1 MRRSRSR
8 GAFEKAQEALSDAA
22 GMPRPSQLLLLGAL
36 ASTAAFTPT
45 RATAPTIRRANRH
58 ATTPPLLASAPPAEE
73 EVNVG
78 SNLAAGV
85 FSGLVTVIDC
95 AAFTSIVFG
104 PVGLPLTVGLQH
116 GLIGFALMQTVVTR
130 LAGVKY
136 VLAPTSYEVMP
147 FLAKFAALAAAAGA
161 TGGSLLATMLAAS
174 VLIGLLGSVL
184 VALSA
189 ELPVDDVEKLLPPA
203 LQAGLF
209 AAIGWSIYLLAF
221 DALGVA
227 FSLSSSMLAPALA
240 RLWVPANLLGAGL
253 WLAGR
258 TPVGDSPAL
267 FPGFILGV
275 TALVHGVRM
284 ATGTTVG
291 AARAAGW
298 LMAEAAG
305 APATQLWSSFMPSL
319 VRWDVLFSGQ
329 GISLLLAACLFGPV
343 VNTVLNY
350 VLIGPLFKTKLS
362 VRRELR
368 AHAAGAA
375 AAAGVGGYSS
385 YVAIANTV
393 IHRKVGATSAL
404 SCYTAAAVVALFLM
418 AFPLCGVI
426 GYMPT
431 LVIAA
436 ICVYIGVDFLWDNLI
451 EPLIGALTREGGAK
465 SLADFAPV
473 AASWAVL
480 IICVQKNML
489 LGTSLGIVGFQL
501 ANLVQRRRMKAA

>member
-1 MRRSRSR
+1 MAGLARRHLLLLVLSLTSAA
-8 GAFEKAQEALSDAA
+8 AFTL
-22 GMPRPSQLLLLGAL
+22 PRPSVQA
-36 ASTAAFTPT
+36 T
-45 RATAPTIRRANRH
+45 RAPDLHQSRRAGVS
-58 ATTPPLLASAPPAEE
+58 PLLADASAKSEE
-73 EVNVG
+73 GTTGGNI
-78 SNLAAGV
+78 AAGV
-85 FSGLVTVIDC
+85 YSGLATVIDC

-116 GLIGFALMQTVVTR
+116 GLIGFVLTQAVLTR
-130 LAGVKY
+130 FAGGKF

-147 FLAKFAALAAAAGA
+147 FLAKLAALAAAAGA

-174 VLIGLLGSVL
+174 VVIGLLGSVL

-221 DALGVA
+221 DSLGVA
-227 FSLSSSMLAPALA
+227 FSLSSGMLGWDAA
-240 RLWVPANLLGAGL
+240 RLWVPANLLGIGL
-253 WLAGR
+253 WFAARSPAGE
-258 TPVGDSPAL
+258 SPAL
-267 FPGFILGV
+267 FPGFILGIS
-275 TALVHGVRM
+275 ALVHAVRM
-284 ATGTTVG
+284 ATGTSVA
-291 AARAAGW
+291 AARSARW

-305 APATQLWSSFMPSL
+305 APATQLWQSFAPGL
-319 VRWDVLFSGQ
+319 VRWDILFSGP
-329 GISLLLAACLFGPV
+329 GFSLLLAATLFGPV

-350 VLIGPLFKTKLS
+350 VLLGPLFKAKLS

-385 YVAIANTV
+385 YVAIANTA
-393 IHRKVGATSAL
+393 IHRKVGGTKAL
-404 SCYTAAAVVALFLM
+404 SCYVAAAVCALFLV

-426 GYMPT
+426 GYTPT

-436 ICVYIGVDFLWDNLI
+436 ICVYIGADFLWDNLVQ
-451 EPLIGALTREGGAK
+451 PLISAIRGLGGDGGMGAL
-465 SLADFAPV
+465 APV

-480 IICVQKNML
+480 LVCVQKDML
-489 LGTSLGIVGFQL
+489 LGTVLGIVGFQI
-501 ANLVQRRRMKAA
+501 ANAVQRRRAA